1 MDNFNLEYHYGMFLN
16 RMNLQ
21 EPFMHPQQKK
31 QLKET
36 FYAASGQML
45 LLLRDEISK
54 LDEDEAMA
62 AFEDMMSQVQ
72 NFFLSQ
78 NNKSN

>member
-36 FYAASGQML
+36 FYAASG
-45 LLLRDEISK
+45 
-54 LDEDEAMA
+54 
-62 AFEDMMSQVQ
+62 
-72 NFFLSQ
+72 
-78 NNKSN
+78 